1 MLKSR
6 FHVIKHIKIYS
17 KIGLTRKTR
26 RYASK
31 TLFDEKNAARRLK
44 AVFPPTQTAQSP
56 GGRVPANQKRTEPR
70 RFPREDFYG
79 STRKTVR
86 AERVQ
91 TCFREAGPGLKPFSC
106 AGVCRFR
113 FGRRAQVLYIFARRG
128 NMNAR
133 FLPPIFTIF
142 GE

>member
-6 FHVIKHIKIYS
+6 FHVIKHVKIYS

-31 TLFDEKNAARRLK
+31 ALFDEKNAARHLK

-56 GGRVPANQKRTEPR
+56 GGRVPANKKRTEPR

-79 STRKTVR
+79 STRKNGSCGEGTNVLPR
-86 AERVQ
+86 SRPLP
-91 TCFREAGPGLKPFSC
+91 EAFLM
-106 AGVCRFR
+106 
-113 FGRRAQVLYIFARRG
+113 RRG
-128 NMNAR
+128 V
-133 FLPPIFTIF
+133 PISVQAQGSSLVHFCQK
-142 GE
+142 G